1 MGKALVLVGYTRC
14 SADHTHPAQQ
24 QRYIL
29 PEYVAAAAADSVEVG
44 AEAEVEAG
52 AGLETEERQNDG
64 QIKPGSESAVGFALG
79 PFQVVLG

>member
-24 QRYIL
+24 QHYIL
-29 PEYVAAAAADSVEVG
+29 PECVVAAAGSVEVG
-44 AEAEVEAG
+44 AGAEVEAG
-52 AGLETEERQNDG
+52 AGLETEERRNDG
-64 QIKPGSESAVGFALG
+64 QIKPESESAVGFAVG

>member
-1 MGKALVLVGYTRC
+1 MDKALVLVGYTRC

-29 PEYVAAAAADSVEVG
+29 PECVVAAAGSVAVG
-44 AEAEVEAG
+44 AVAEVEAG
-52 AGLETEERQNDG
+52 AGLETEERRNDG
-64 QIKPGSESAVGFALG
+64 KIKPESESAVGFAVG